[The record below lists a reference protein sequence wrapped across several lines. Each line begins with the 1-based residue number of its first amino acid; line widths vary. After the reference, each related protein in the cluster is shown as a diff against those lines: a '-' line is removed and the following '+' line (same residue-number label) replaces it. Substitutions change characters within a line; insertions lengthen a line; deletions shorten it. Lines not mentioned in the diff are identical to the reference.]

1 MQVLVNL
8 AERMVR
14 MGEFKLRDLDPRS
27 VKSSLDRGECILVD
41 VREANEYAREHIAGA
56 RLVPLATLDRAALDL
71 RDPHT
76 IVVVHCASGL
86 RSPHAAKTLAV
97 AGIAN
102 VANLAGG
109 LQAWKQAGLATVE
122 DRSAP
127 LPIMR
132 QVQLAAGSLIMLGVA
147 LGTLINP
154 WFYALS
160 AFVGA
165 GLFLAGA
172 TGWCGM
178 AMLLARLPY
187 NRRTA

>member
-1 MQVLVNL
+1 
-8 AERMVR
+8 
-14 MGEFKLRDLDPRS
+14 MGEFKLRDLDPQT

-56 RLVPLATLDRAALDL
+56 KLMPLATLDRAALGL

-76 IVVVHCASGL
+76 NIVVHCASGL
-86 RSPHAAKTLAV
+86 RSPHAAKTLAA
-97 AGIAN
+97 AGIVN

-132 QVQLAAGSLIMLGVA
+132 QVQLVAGSLIMLGVA